1 MKHRSTNKF
10 IHILNIV
17 LFNLLCSP
25 ILFSQNPN
33 NTIPDQLDDTQYQ
46 LHIHYTNEKIVL
58 DGELN
63 EAAWQK
69 GKASGKWWQNF
80 PNDSLHATG
89 QTEMYMT
96 YDDDNLYIAVKCY
109 STGND
114 FVTPSLRRD
123 YSFTGNDNLSI
134 HFDTYSDQTNSL
146 FFGINPLGCRREA
159 IISGGGRQRN
169 TFNSSWDNKWDGDSK
184 IYDNYWIGELAIPF
198 KTLRFKDG
206 STTWRFSA
214 YRNDTQTGERTTWLR
229 IPQNRVIMDM
239 TYMGTL
245 VWDKP
250 LKKAGQNISV
260 IPYIASS
267 IARDFE
273 DEDQTEPNT
282 NLSFGGDAKV
292 AVTSGLNLDLTI
304 NPDFSQVEVDRQV
317 TNLDRFE
324 IFFPE
329 RRQFFLEN
337 ADLFAG
343 FGAGRVNP
351 FFSRRIGTAVDT
363 STSDNI
369 QNTILYGARLSGKLN
384 ERMRIGLLNMQTAK
398 QVSNDLPSFNY
409 TVATVEQN
417 VFARSSIAGI
427 VVNKQAINSG
437 DFTGSVD
444 NYNRIVG
451 AEYRLASE
459 DNVWTGKTSYFKA
472 LTPDDDL
479 KDKWSHFFQLE
490 YNKRKYRFE
499 WSHLFVGAGFDAQVG
514 FVPRK
519 DFLLLSPELSLNFFP
534 KKSSI
539 VSRHTLDID
548 TRWVFKTGNDGNEV
562 ITDFGFAEN
571 EMTAEWSFRFKNTS
585 NFNISS
591 SYSDILL
598 IDDFDPTRIQEDDV
612 FLPAGTDYQF
622 ANIGF
627 SYRSDGRKIFSYRLS
642 TNFGQFY
649 SGIRTGLN
657 GSLTYRYQPFGF
669 ASLDF
674 NYNRINNL
682 GGDFETANLWL
693 VGPRIDLTF
702 SKKLFLT
709 TFIQYNNQSD
719 NLNINTRFQ
728 WRFAPVSD
736 FFLVYTD
743 NYDTLELNQFSTL
756 NNATRNRAL
765 VAKIT
770 YWLNL

>member
-1 MKHRSTNKF
+1 MKYNTTAYFF
-10 IHILNIV
+10 ILTLVFWGTSLI
-17 LFNLLCSP
+17 SP
-25 ILFSQNPN
+25 VFSQTSN
-33 NTIPDQLDDTQYQ
+33 NVVPDQLDDTEYKLFIHQTDLPIQ
-46 LHIHYTNEKIVL
+46 LDGVL
-58 DGELN
+58 DEP
-63 EAAWQK
+63 AWQK

-96 YDDDNLYIAVKCY
+96 YDDENLYVAVICY
-109 STGND
+109 SAGND
-114 FVTPSLRRD
+114 FVTPTLRRD
-123 YSFTGNDNLSI
+123 FSFMGNDNLSI

-146 FFGINPLGCRREA
+146 FFGMNPQGCRREA
-159 IISGGGRQRN
+159 LISGGGRQRN

-184 IYDNYWIGELAIPF
+184 IYEDHWIGEFAIPF
-198 KTLRFKDG
+198 KTLRYKEG
-206 STTWRFSA
+206 ATTWRFSA

-229 IPQNRVIMDM
+229 IPQNRIIMDM

-250 LKKAGQNISV
+250 LKKAGKNISV
-260 IPYIASS
+260 IPYMASS
-267 IARDFE
+267 ITRDFE
-273 DEDQTEPNT
+273 DVDQTKPESNF
-282 NLSFGGDAKV
+282 NFGGDAKI
-292 AVTSGLNLDLTI
+292 AITSGLNLDLTV

-337 ADLFAG
+337 SDLFAG
-343 FGAGRVNP
+343 FGIGRVNP
-351 FFSRRIGTAVDT
+351 FFSRRIGIAQDTA
-363 STSDNI
+363 SGNNI

-384 ERMRIGLLNMQTAK
+384 DRTRVGLLNMQTAK
-398 QVSNDLPSFNY
+398 QVENDLPSFNY

-417 VFARSSIAGI
+417 VFARSSIAAI
-427 VVNKQAINSG
+427 IVNKQAINSE

-444 NYNRIVG
+444 KYNRVVG

-459 DNVWTGKTSYFKA
+459 DNVWNGKASYFQA
-472 LTPDDDL
+472 ITTDDVI

-490 YNKRKYRFE
+490 YIKRKYRLEFA
-499 WSHLFVGAGFDAQVG
+499 HLFVGAGFDAQLG

-519 DFLLLSPELSLNFFP
+519 DILLVSPEFGLNFFP
-534 KKSSI
+534 KKSSKI
-539 VSRHTLDID
+539 SQHSINVD
-548 TRWVFKTGNDGNEV
+548 TRWLYKTGNDGNAVLTE
-562 ITDFGFAEN
+562 FGFAEN
-571 EMTAEWSFRFKNTS
+571 EISADWNFRFKNTT
-585 NFNISS
+585 NFNISA
-591 SYSDILL
+591 SYNNILL
-598 IDDFDPTRIQEDDV
+598 TDDFDPTRIQDDDV
-612 FLPAGTDYQF
+612 FLPAGEAYRF
-622 ANIGF
+622 ANFGLA
-627 SYRSDGRKIFSYRLS
+627 YRSDARKTFSYSLR

-649 SGIRTGLN
+649 SGIRAGFN
-657 GSLTYRYQPFGF
+657 GSLTYRYQPYGF
-669 ASLDF
+669 ISLDF
-674 NYNRINNL
+674 NYNRINL
-682 GGDFETANLWL
+682 DGDFKTANLWL

-702 SKKLFLT
+702 TKKLFLT
-709 TFIQYNNQSD
+709 TFIQYNNQQD

-743 NYDTLELNQFSTL
+743 NYNTEEFGQFSSL
-756 NNATRNRAL
+756 NNAVRNRAL